1 VAAALIARLEPASRG
16 LYAGLVGWVDG
27 RGDGEWAV
35 SLRCALITPSTV
47 RIQAGAGIVAESRPD
62 LEVAETEVKFHTM
75 VDALQACADTAGRDP
90 A

>member
-1 VAAALIARLEPASRG
+1 MDS
-16 LYAGLVGWVDG
+16 

-35 SLRCALITPSTV
+35 SLRCALITRALV

-62 LEVAETEVKFHTM
+62 LEVEETEFKFRTII
-75 VDALQACADTAGRDP
+75 DALEACAETAGRDP

>member
-1 VAAALIARLEPASRG
+1 
-16 LYAGLVGWVDG
+16 
-27 RGDGEWAV
+27 
-35 SLRCALITPSTV
+35 V